1 MLSSYLNYKMKDT
14 IHVSGRTH
22 DTEIHAL
29 IAGVN
34 EIPARELRQITAT
47 RGMIGSFI
55 KDFFKR
61 AKAQAELGQNFVY
74 LEAPNDD
81 AKRFAEEYLG
91 KLGYS
96 FSCKCKNGRPERIAT
111 W

>member
-1 MLSSYLNYKMKDT
+1 MNYKMKDT

-22 DTEIHAL
+22 DAEIHAL

-47 RGMIGSFI
+47 RGIIGFFI

-61 AKAQAELGQNFVY
+61 AKAQAELGLNFVY

-81 AKRFAEEYLG
+81 VKRFAEEYLG

-96 FSCKCKNGRPERIAT
+96 FSCKCRNGRPERIAT

>member
-1 MLSSYLNYKMKDT
+1 MKDT

-22 DTEIHAL
+22 DAEIRAL

-34 EIPARELRQITAT
+34 EIPARELRQITVT
-47 RGMIGSFI
+47 RGIIGFFI

-61 AKAQAELGQNFVY
+61 AKAQAELGLNFVY

-81 AKRFAEEYLG
+81 VKRFAEEYLG

-96 FSCKCKNGRPERIAT
+96 FSCKCRNGRPERIAT

>member
-1 MLSSYLNYKMKDT
+1 MKNS

-22 DTEIHAL
+22 DAEIRTL
-29 IAGVN
+29 ISGVN
-34 EIPARELRQITAT
+34 EVSAKELRQITVKSNAFKN
-47 RGMIGSFI
+47 GMIGSFI

-61 AKAQAELGQNFVY
+61 AKEQAELGQTSVY

-81 AKRFAEEYLG
+81 ARRFAEEYLG
-91 KLGYS
+91 SLGYS
-96 FSCKCKNGRPERIAT
+96 FSYKCKNGSPERVVT